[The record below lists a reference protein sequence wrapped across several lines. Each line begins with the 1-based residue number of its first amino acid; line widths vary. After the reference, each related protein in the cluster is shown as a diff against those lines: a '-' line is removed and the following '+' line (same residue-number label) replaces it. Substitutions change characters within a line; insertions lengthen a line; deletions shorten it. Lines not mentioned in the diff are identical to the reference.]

1 MEKYLADIVVAGK
14 WGAIPSLRCFVVV
27 YSCKLNLAMMWF
39 IFGIFSSAYQ
49 RLNLLLLLF

>member
-49 RLNLLLLLF
+49 WLNLLLLLF